1 MESIPKKTSLQKEK
15 YICTHT
21 HTHTTSSS
29 SHNKKRKRKKKIHQ
43 ATNKRKPITT
53 SGQVQRLPKP
63 LPRHTN
69 PRSTASISNLGQE
82 GYF

>member
-15 YICTHT
+15 YICTHI